1 MDNFFRKNAT
11 SFSRV
16 LQAPKIVTKTQRM
29 FNGCLKEPYG
39 KYFLFKLH
47 IGERQFKNW
56 NNLYQITQPTYYVN
70 PKLS

>member
-39 KYFLFKLH
+39 KYFLFK
-47 IGERQFKNW
+47 
-56 NNLYQITQPTYYVN
+56 
-70 PKLS
+70 